1 MRTKLKF
8 LRPFSPHGFSICKKH
23 KRITIS
29 KKLIR
34 ILIIVMIVIIIMMI
48 IITIIIIVII
58 ILLLIIIIIRSNKKS
73 IEETL
78 TWGYRFDDK
87 LERSA
92 VYYFK
97 DEFSVAIL
105 VTDSTERK
113 FMKCTIPRLS
123 RFPSFMAPV
132 RAQTSANADGKRK
145 AFYLVPFT
153 LQESIAVG
161 TTTFTLLQERG
172 SSTLI
177 ICRKINMAT
186 KEGKWTLCY

>member
-8 LRPFSPHGFSICKKH
+8 LRPFFPHGISICKMH
-23 KRITIS
+23 KTITIP

-34 ILIIVMIVIIIMMI
+34 ILIIVMIMIIMMI
-48 IITIIIIVII
+48 III
-58 ILLLIIIIIRSNKKS
+58 ILVIIIIRSNKKS
-73 IEETL
+73 IDETL

-177 ICRKINMAT
+177 ICRKINMTA

>member
-8 LRPFSPHGFSICKKH
+8 LRPFFPPGFSIYKKH
-23 KRITIS
+23 KTITIP

-34 ILIIVMIVIIIMMI
+34 ILLIVMVVIIMI
-48 IITIIIIVII
+48 IIIIIIII
-58 ILLLIIIIIRSNKKS
+58 ILVIIIIRSNKKS
-73 IEETL
+73 IDETL

-132 RAQTSANADGKRK
+132 RAQTSANADGNRK

-177 ICRKINMAT
+177 ICRKINMAA